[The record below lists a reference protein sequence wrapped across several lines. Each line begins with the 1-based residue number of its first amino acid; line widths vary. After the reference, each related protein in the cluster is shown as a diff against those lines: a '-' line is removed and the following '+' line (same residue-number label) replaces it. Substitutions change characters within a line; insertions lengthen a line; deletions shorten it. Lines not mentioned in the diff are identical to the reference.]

1 MPQRIHVAPSILS
14 ADYLCLGQ
22 DLDSVRDADLIH
34 FDVMDGCFVPQ
45 ISYGHPVL
53 KHVLKGTDLPVD
65 VHLMISNPDEAVST
79 YFDLKPAYISFHLES
94 ANHPHRILSAI
105 RDAGIK
111 PAVAIN
117 PGTPVCMV
125 EPLLHMVDMVLI
137 MSVNP
142 GYGGQSFIETT
153 HERLRE
159 LRRLCAQKGVSPLVE
174 VDGGVGA
181 NNARDIVAAGA
192 DVLVAGS
199 SVFREKNRSA
209 AIRAIREAGMMGLS
223 SRDK

>member
-1 MPQRIHVAPSILS
+1 
-14 ADYLCLGQ
+14 
-22 DLDSVRDADLIH
+22 
-34 FDVMDGCFVPQ
+34 
-45 ISYGHPVL
+45 
-53 KHVLKGTDLPVD
+53 
-65 VHLMISNPDEAVST
+65 
-79 YFDLKPAYISFHLES
+79 
-94 ANHPHRILSAI
+94 
-105 RDAGIK
+105 
-111 PAVAIN
+111 
-117 PGTPVCMV
+117 
-125 EPLLHMVDMVLI
+125 MVLI

-199 SVFREKNRSA
+199 SVFREKDRSA